1 MTSKQPN
8 NPLHGVTLKTML
20 EELVL
25 KHGWDGLYEQIQIRC
40 FENNPSVKSSLK
52 FLRKTDWARSKVE
65 KLYIKDQKRKV
76 QNKKRAAMRKHR
88 ASQEEVQKNS
98 NSSTDED

>member
-25 KHGWDGLYEQIQIRC
+25 KHGWNGLYEKIQIRC

-52 FLRKTDWARSKVE
+52 FLRKTEWARNKLE

-76 QNKKRAAMRKHR
+76 LNKKRAAMRKHR
-88 ASQEEVQKNS
+88 TNEEDSQHKS